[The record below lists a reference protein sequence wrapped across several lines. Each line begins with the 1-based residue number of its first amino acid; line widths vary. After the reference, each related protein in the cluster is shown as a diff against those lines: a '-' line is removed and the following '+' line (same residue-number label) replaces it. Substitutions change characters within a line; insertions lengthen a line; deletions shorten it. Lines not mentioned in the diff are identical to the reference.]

1 MRHQTL
7 DRLRDTALVLPG
19 TPHET
24 LRTQPLTKAERL
36 ERWAAALERQGD
48 RQLRTL
54 FEIEHMPRAR
64 RRTMRA
70 DDSLLSVAF
79 DDPIL
84 RADGLAGDTV
94 GDVLAYFRISE
105 RELHDI
111 ACYCHNGPSRS
122 GRSAAARLRGIATR
136 PATDARPF
144 VVGACI
150 ALSLAAG
157 ILMV

>member
-7 DRLRDTALVLPG
+7 DRLRDTALVLPSA
-19 TPHET
+19 PEAAAKA
-24 LRTQPLTKAERL
+24 QSLTKAERL
-36 ERWAAALERQGD
+36 ERWAAALERESD

-64 RRTMRA
+64 RRAMRA
-70 DDSLLSVAF
+70 DNSLLSVAF
-79 DDPIL
+79 DDPVL

-94 GDVLAYFRISE
+94 GDVLTYFRIRE

-111 ACYCHNGPSRS
+111 ACYCHSGPSRS
-122 GRSAAARLRGIATR
+122 GRSAAARVRGIATR
-136 PATDARPF
+136 PATDARSL
-144 VVGACI
+144 VIGACI

>member
-7 DRLRDTALVLPG
+7 DRLRDTALVLPS
-19 TPHET
+19 TPEAAPEAH
-24 LRTQPLTKAERL
+24 PLTKAERL
-36 ERWAAALERQGD
+36 ERWAAALEREGD

-54 FEIEHMPRAR
+54 FEIEHMPRAKR
-64 RRTMRA
+64 RAMRA

-94 GDVLAYFRISE
+94 GDVLTYFRIRE

-122 GRSAAARLRGIATR
+122 GRSAAARVRCIATL
-136 PATDARPF
+136 PTTDARPF

-157 ILMV
+157 MLMI